1 MGLLRT
7 AARCDS
13 DADPSEGV
21 MSIELQAYTTE
32 GLLSGQAVA
41 DGRLID
47 LLSSFGT
54 IVLEN
59 AMVAPFG
66 GPPQRSD
73 GWTSVD
79 VDDLLVVVAPPE
91 TVTPYHAAW
100 HRFAVDAG
108 PYRIRGE
115 LPSLPGF
122 DPGRAIARPSGP
134 FILVGRGVVELRDED
149 FGRVL
154 NPHAYLW
161 LNRYTVEAFSSD
173 LELNFFFPGAISE
186 AGQRAIAG

>member
-1 MGLLRT
+1 
-7 AARCDS
+7 
-13 DADPSEGV
+13 

-32 GLLSGQAVA
+32 GLLSGQVVA
-41 DGRLID
+41 DGRLLD
-47 LLSSFGT
+47 LLSTFET
-54 IVLEN
+54 IVLDN
-59 AMVAPFG
+59 AMLAPIG
-66 GPPQRSD
+66 GLPQRAT
-73 GWTSVD
+73 GWTTVE

-100 HRFAVDAG
+100 HRLMVDCG

-122 DPGRAIARPSGP
+122 DPGRALARPSGS
-134 FILVGRGVVELRDED
+134 FILIGRGVVELRDEE

-161 LNRYTVEAFSSD
+161 LNRYAVDAVSSD
-173 LELNFFFPGAISE
+173 LDLNFFFPGAISE
-186 AGQRAIAG
+186 AAQRAIAG